1 MACYGRTTTRA
12 WSRRTLRS
20 ACRQLIWCQA
30 RGMSVVAPT
39 EGSETAISVVSVVI
53 CFPSLIG
60 SSNALALKDQREV
73 CSLSR
78 EGMFHPLSSRLQ
90 AGVRF
95 FPHPLPTMPSVSLTR
110 GFPGVQGHDRFTT
123 FHMSTMHGLGPASPP
138 VIVVSASGELRTP
151 EPTTSL
157 LVKLLSIFSLLSIT
171 TFISGSCSISH
182 TMPRPSS

>member
-1 MACYGRTTTRA
+1 M
-12 WSRRTLRS
+12 S
-20 ACRQLIWCQA
+20 A
-30 RGMSVVAPT
+30 VAPT
-39 EGSETAISVVSVVI
+39 EGSEDCPSVVSVVI
-53 CFPSLIG
+53 CFTSLIG
-60 SSNALALKDQREV
+60 SSNVLALKDQREV
-73 CSLSR
+73 CPLSR
-78 EGMFHPLSSRLQ
+78 EGILHPLSIPLQ
-90 AGVRF
+90 VGFCF
-95 FPHPLPTMPSVSLTR
+95 FPHPLPTMPSVFLAK